1 MDEGEGAVA
10 IKPLHVLMLYDLPE
24 PTADHENITLLMK
37 NDDRPTER
45 DVCRAI
51 QKLGMKLSVCGVFDD
66 IPAISRSID
75 RLKPDVIFNL
85 CETFRGDRAHEG
97 NIAALIELNGVPMT
111 GSRSDA
117 LHLCKD
123 KAITKKILGYDEI
136 RVPKFARVAK
146 GDPAALSK
154 MVFPAIVKPLNREA
168 SEGIAQA
175 SVVYDAEA
183 CMERVTFIHKSL
195 NADVI
200 VEEFIHGRELYVGVV
215 EKDSGLVALPP
226 RELFMH
232 HLKPEQAM
240 VATYRA
246 KWDDEYRERWG
257 VTTSKAAPIPA
268 AVQQKLAADSIKIFQ
283 SLGMRGYARMDWRMT
298 SNGEPVFLEAN
309 PNPALAQDDDFAKAA
324 KTLGLSYSELILTI
338 LRSAVLTNGSQST
351 SLRSVR

>member
-1 MDEGEGAVA
+1 MAT
-10 IKPLHVLMLYDLPE
+10 KPLHVLVLYDLPE
-24 PTADHENITLLMK
+24 PRADHENAAELMK
-37 NDDRPTER
+37 DDDRPTER

-51 QKLGMKLSVCGVFDD
+51 HKLGMKLSFCGVFDD
-66 IPAISRSID
+66 ISAISRSIN
-75 RLKPDVIFNL
+75 LAKPDVIFNL

-97 NIAALIELNGVPMT
+97 HIAALIELTGVPMT

-123 KAITKKILGYDEI
+123 KAITKKVLGYDDI
-136 RVPKFARVAK
+136 RVPQFMHVPK
-146 GDPAALSK
+146 GSSISKSK

-175 SVVYDAEA
+175 SVVYDLES
-183 CMERVTFIHKSL
+183 CIDRISFIHKSL

-215 EKDSGLVALPP
+215 EKDAGLVALPP

-232 HLKPEQAM
+232 HLKPDQAM

-246 KWDDEYRERWG
+246 KWDDDYRERWG

-268 AVQQKLAADSIKIFQ
+268 LVQEKLANDSIKIFK

-298 SNGEPVFLEAN
+298 TGGEPVFLEAN

-324 KTLGLSYSELILTI
+324 KTFGLSYGELILTI
-338 LRSAVLTNGSQST
+338 LRSAILKNGSQLIST
-351 SLRSVR
+351 RSAR

>member
-1 MDEGEGAVA
+1 MAT
-10 IKPLHVLMLYDLPE
+10 KPLHVLVLYDLPE
-24 PTADHENITLLMK
+24 PLVDHENTASLMK
-37 NDDRPTER
+37 DDDRPTER

-51 QKLGMKLSVCGVFDD
+51 QKLGMKLSVCGIFDD
-66 IPAISRSID
+66 ISAISKNIK
-75 RLKPDVIFNL
+75 LAKPDVIFNL

-97 NIAALIELNGVPMT
+97 NIAALIELTGIPMT

-123 KAITKKILGYDEI
+123 KAITKKILGYDDI
-136 RVPKFARVAK
+136 RVPKFMHVAK
-146 GDPAALSK
+146 GDTAAKNK
-154 MVFPAIVKPLNREA
+154 MIFPAIVKPLNREA

-175 SVVYDAEA
+175 SVVYDLDS
-183 CMERVTFIHKSL
+183 CVDRVSFIHKSL

-200 VEEFIHGRELYVGVV
+200 VEEFIHGRELYVGVI

-232 HLKPEQAM
+232 HLKPDQAM

-246 KWDDEYRERWG
+246 KWDDDYRERWG
-257 VTTSKAAPIPA
+257 VTTNKAAPIPA
-268 AVQQKLAADSIKIFQ
+268 AVQDKLAQDSIKIFK

-298 SNGEPVFLEAN
+298 ASGEPVFLEAN

-324 KTLGLSYSELILTI
+324 KTFGLGYGELILTI
-338 LRSAVLTNGSQST
+338 LRSAILTNRSQWAST
-351 SLRSVR
+351 RSAR